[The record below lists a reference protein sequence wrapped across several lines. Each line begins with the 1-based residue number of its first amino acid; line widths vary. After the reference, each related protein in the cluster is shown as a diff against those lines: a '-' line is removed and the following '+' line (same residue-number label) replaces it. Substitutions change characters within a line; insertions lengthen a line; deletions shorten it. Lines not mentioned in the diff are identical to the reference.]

1 MLALLVV
8 PVVEVFII
16 LKVGQQ
22 IGGLSTFLLLLFWS
36 ALGAWVVKREFS
48 RAFGS
53 LRQAFGSGRMPA
65 RELSDAALVLI
76 GGTLLLAPGFL
87 TDALGLFVL
96 LPFTR
101 PLTRRLLEGA
111 VAHKLFGASPLG
123 AAAFGAANAA
133 PGRVRFTRVRAA
145 DAGGSSAAGPLPA
158 PGPYPTADAFATQA
172 GRDAAWNSPRRGASD
187 VVEGEII
194 D

>member
-22 IGGLSTFLLLLFWS
+22 IGGLNTFLLLLFWS
-36 ALGAWVVKREFS
+36 ALGAWIVKREFS
-48 RAFGS
+48 RAFAA

-87 TDALGLFVL
+87 TDALGVFVL

-111 VAHKLFGASPLG
+111 VAHRLFGASPLG
-123 AAAFGAANAA
+123 AAGYSTATAA
-133 PGRVRFTRVRAA
+133 PGRVRFTRVRVA
-145 DAGGSSAAGPLPA
+145 DAGGASAAGPSPA
-158 PGPYPTADAFATQA
+158 PGPYPTTDAFATQA
-172 GRDAAWNSPRRGASD
+172 GRNAAWNAPRRGTAD